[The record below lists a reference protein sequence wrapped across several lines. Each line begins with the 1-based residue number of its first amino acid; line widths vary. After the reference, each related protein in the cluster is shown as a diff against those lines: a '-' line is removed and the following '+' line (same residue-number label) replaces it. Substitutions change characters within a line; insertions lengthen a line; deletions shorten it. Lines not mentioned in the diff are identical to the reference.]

1 MTLRPR
7 RAFRWRAEH
16 ASLTFALL
24 SACGWASLDVLGS
37 PAGTSGPGADSAAE
51 GPDASGSGE
60 PADATG
66 EEGPIPP
73 PTEDCTSSATG
84 IDQWTFDTTVEGWTL
99 MLDPDVQASIAWA
112 SSVGDPAPGAVQV
125 DVTPAASDAGTIN
138 GGWLEFN
145 GALGDLSE
153 RTASAWVWLDSG
165 TTPHLKLFVQTG
177 SQYGWADNGTVY
189 LPYRTWVC
197 VTLPVSSP
205 EYQQASY
212 DPTDTVRIGLEM
224 LGAAP
229 FRVYVDS
236 VYVR

>member
-7 RAFRWRAEH
+7 MAFRWRADL

-37 PAGTSGPGADSAAE
+37 PAGTSAPGDDAAAE
-51 GPDASGSGE
+51 RPDAPGSGE
-60 PADATG
+60 PADAAG
-66 EEGPIPP
+66 EEGPSTP
-73 PTEDCTSSATG
+73 PTADCTSSAPA
-84 IDQWTFDTTVEGWTL
+84 IAQWTFDTTVEGWTL
-99 MLDPDVQASIAWA
+99 MLDPDVQASLAWA
-112 SSVGDPAPGAVQV
+112 SSVGNPGPGAVQV
-125 DVTPAASDAGTIN
+125 DVTPAVSNAGTIN
-138 GGWLEFN
+138 GGWLQFN
-145 GALGDLSE
+145 GALGDLTE

-205 EYQQASY
+205 DYQQASY

-229 FRVYVDS
+229 FRLYVDS
-236 VYVR
+236 VYIR